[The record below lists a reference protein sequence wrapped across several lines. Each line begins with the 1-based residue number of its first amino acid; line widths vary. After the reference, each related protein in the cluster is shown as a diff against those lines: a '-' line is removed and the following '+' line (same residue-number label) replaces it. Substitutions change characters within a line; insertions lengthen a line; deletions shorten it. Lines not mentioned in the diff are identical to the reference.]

1 MGQHRP
7 VWDFVVTYQGA
18 DYPLDLNA
26 LTKRE
31 EIDVA
36 KKTGLDRAG
45 FVEGFISDDPE
56 ATIAGVWLAL
66 RRALGDD
73 APAYTAVDLP
83 SFGDWI
89 RFADDDAVEAWV
101 AEQIPAQP
109 EGPTEAPPIGST
121 GGG

>member
-36 KKTGLDRAG
+36 KKTGLDRARLRR
-45 FVEGFISDDPE
+45 GFIGDDPE

-66 RRALGDD
+66 RRALGDS
-73 APAYTAVDLP
+73 APGSSTLIFPRSA
-83 SFGDWI
+83 
-89 RFADDDAVEAWV
+89 
-101 AEQIPAQP
+101 
-109 EGPTEAPPIGST
+109 IGSGSPT
-121 GGG
+121 TPP

>member
-1 MGQHRP
+1 MGQHLP

-89 RFADDDAVEAWV
+89 RFSDEAAVEEWV
-101 AEQIPAQP
+101 AEQVADAADPTADPPA
-109 EGPTEAPPIGST
+109 GST

>member
-7 VWDFVVTYQGA
+7 VWDFVVTYQGE

-31 EIDVA
+31 EIEVA

-66 RRALGDD
+66 RRALGDS
-73 APAYTAVDLP
+73 APGFLDVDLP

-89 RFADDDAVEAWV
+89 RFSDEAAVEEWV
-101 AEQIPAQP
+101 AEQVADAADPTADPPA
-109 EGPTEAPPIGST
+109 GLTA
-121 GGG
+121 GG

>member
-89 RFADDDAVEAWV
+89 RFADEAAVEEWV
-101 AEQIPAQP
+101 AEQVADAADPTADPPA
-109 EGPTEAPPIGST
+109 GLTA
-121 GGG
+121 GG

>member
-7 VWDFVVTYQGA
+7 VWDFVITYQGE

-31 EIDVA
+31 EIEVA

-83 SFGDWI
+83 SFGHWI
-89 RFADDDAVEAWV
+89 RFSDEAAVEEWV
-101 AEQIPAQP
+101 AEQVADAADPTADPPA
-109 EGPTEAPPIGST
+109 GST

>member
-7 VWDFVVTYQGA
+7 VWDFVVTYQGE